1 MEKKYKIKLKK
12 IVKIIAFTSII
23 LLINLVFNVKA
34 IAYNMNDII
43 SKRGDKCA
51 QYEGNCEFGNCGGRR
66 DETIK
71 KANVTDVSGI
81 SVGADIPAQYSS
93 FAIGSNAKDGVSS
106 NIGVSILDTK
116 HFHLVPRSSGL
127 RNCWGAEADY
137 VGYDYLHL
145 PSYDDAFSTTL
156 SENDKG
162 YLGVKYTNVGE
173 YNGKII
179 DIKAV
184 VTAFEPVE
192 KINYY
197 HPGSCNL
204 EPVISFYKGIT
215 NGTELGVVIY
225 GLKWVTI
232 EYQFYEHNTTNK
244 VAVNGYTTFWDIDAE
259 QGAIF
264 SGYDGL
270 YVSKGSISTNYRLRA
285 IDLGGGVKYIFYG
298 SGCNTTFDSPNEKKD
313 EDFAVTGTFSG
324 EKVSLTYVDYWPL
337 RGSTYASSVADYF
350 GLSSKPVGKFQS
362 FGDYSLDG
370 ACENCESTLSNS
382 KAMVVQ
388 DTTSW
393 DAILASN
400 SISGNSSNCG
410 LLRGYFLKDTANQI
424 YCREEYHVYF
434 PNESNKIITSLG
446 RYFTLNADED
456 VVVPTLETPNFKPVK
471 VTRVRECKNKD
482 NNASKLNTFKNSN
495 SIRNSCTGNVYIT
508 YNAKNSTEE
517 VYNLEKLKL
526 VRYGNAERYTSSV
539 TNGILREEVTYNY
552 TLPSDTFSYLQ
563 NGTGRPYVEEPN
575 AEDTKSTQNLGFGI
589 LPVPFTKSDS
599 SDITLKFKF
608 ELPSNDK
615 CESSSTD
622 SKMYQVNNKDNNVL
636 NSCVNLPISNVYAGS
651 SFEKI
656 ENSACAKLYGTTSGD
671 KFNAC
676 KNDRTTN
683 KMGNCYDMTDVN
695 ATSDNYVCHIP
706 TSDGPPGDDPGKCE
720 TDCNESN
727 FSQWNT
733 EWSEKEGKCCCGGR
747 LDQDTGL
754 CELCTKENHEELGKP
769 WNEET
774 GKCEPS
780 TSFDLTY
787 RVIGLSNPFVGKA
800 GETRRTG
807 NNWCY
812 YDSENKYICSGAK
825 AENQVVNT
833 VIPDETVYSNDHV
846 MYRVILDSTAINN
859 IREYN
864 KKYEYDDWSDM
875 RCADDGTCTSEF
887 LNDSGYF
894 KGAITGNCAEVVAGS
909 DNFYKCKKA
918 GGN

>member
-12 IVKIIAFTSII
+12 IVKIMAFTSVI
-23 LLINLVFNVKA
+23 LLINLVLNVKA

-43 SKRGDKCA
+43 SKRGKECA
-51 QYEGNCEFGNCGGRR
+51 TGTCEYYFCGGVN
-66 DETIK
+66 DGNIS
-71 KANVTDVSGI
+71 KADTGVNGI
-81 SVGADIPAQYSS
+81 SVGADIPPQYSS
-93 FAIGSNAKDGVSS
+93 FAIGSNTRNA
-106 NIGVSILDTK
+106 SITVEPLNT
-116 HFHLVPRSSGL
+116 FHHVKKEL
-127 RNCWGAEADY
+127 RDCWDEEASFLGEKY
-137 VGYDYLHL
+137 TYLNL
-145 PSYDDAFSTTL
+145 PAATDAFSTTL

-162 YLGVKYTNVGE
+162 KLGVKYINVGE
-173 YNGKII
+173 YNGKKI

-184 VTAFEPVE
+184 VTDFEPVST
-192 KINYY
+192 IRRYSNRFT
-197 HPGSCNL
+197 CRL
-204 EPVISFYKGIT
+204 EPVISFYKGIK
-215 NGTELGVVIY
+215 NDTELGVVIY

-232 EYQFYEHNTTNK
+232 EYQFYVNGTTDTK
-244 VAVNGYTTFWDIDAE
+244 AEVAGYTTFWDIDAE

-270 YVSKGSISTNYRLRA
+270 YVNKAPHSKNYYRLRA
-285 IDLGGGVKYIFYG
+285 VDLGGGAKYIFYG
-298 SGCNTTFDSPNEKKD
+298 SGCNTTFDSPNAVKD

-324 EKVSLTYVDYWPL
+324 EKVSFTYVDYWPL
-337 RGSTYASSVADYF
+337 QARPGSSYSDSVADYF

-400 SISGNSSNCG
+400 SISGNSSNCD
-410 LLRGYFLKDTANQI
+410 LLRGYFLKDAANQI

-446 RYFTLNADED
+446 RYFTLNADEN

-482 NNASKLNTFKNSN
+482 NNASKLNTFKNKNSN

-517 VYNLEKLKL
+517 VYNLEQLKL
-526 VRYGNAERYTSSV
+526 VRYGNAEGYTSSV
-539 TNGILREEVTYNY
+539 ANGILREEVTYNY

-636 NSCVNLPISNVYAGS
+636 NSCVNLSISNVYSGS

-676 KNDRTTN
+676 KNARTSN
-683 KMGNCYDMTDVN
+683 KMGNCYDMTDVK

-706 TSDGPPGDDPGKCE
+706 T
-720 TDCNESN
+720 
-727 FSQWNT
+727 
-733 EWSEKEGKCCCGGR
+733 GGR
-747 LDQDTGL
+747 EPECKTPQDAHDQKRDWNPNDGGYCCPVGQPYVEETGL
-754 CELCTKENHEELGKP
+754 CEPCTKENHEKLGRP

-774 GKCEPS
+774 QKCEPDS
-780 TSFDLTY
+780 SFDLTY
-787 RVIGLSNPFVGKA
+787 RVISLNNPFVGKE
-800 GETRRTG
+800 GEVRKTG
-807 NNWCY
+807 KNWCY
-812 YDSENKYICSGAK
+812 YDSESKYVCSGDK
-825 AENQVVNT
+825 TKNQVVNT

-864 KKYEYDDWSDM
+864 KKYEYDDWSAM

-887 LNDSGYF
+887 LNNSDYF

-909 DNFYKCKKA
+909 DKFYKCKKA
-918 GGN
+918 GGG